1 MKKNKQKTDNFSPIA
16 PYRENDLLK
25 LLVGE
30 FTRLGTCISFVDGI
44 PIEILGGIPGEI
56 VEVKIIKV
64 FPEKIVSI
72 VNNVFKESKY
82 RVTSPCEKFLECTG
96 CQFQHIDYSYQLVL
110 KRQFIADELSKYSS
124 LNKTFIDET
133 IPSPKKFNY
142 RNHSRFTVRNK
153 NSPGEVGYINSFT
166 RKFIKIE
173 ECILMTNKINIILDE
188 IQNRMENCSQVSI
201 RSSVK
206 TDSFLVQPNLCEKD
220 FSFDSGQKY
229 YYEEVIDRKYRVA
242 SPSFFQVN
250 ILQLENIINFSRE
263 ILKFDGQGT
272 LVDAYSGVG
281 IFASQFSKDVKKVI
295 SIEESASAVLD
306 ATISSSDLQNIEY
319 VQKKTEIAL
328 LEIKEV
334 VDYLIL
340 DPPRIGCQMDVL
352 ESVIRIKPKKILM
365 ISCDP
370 ESMMRDL
377 DFLVSKEL
385 FKIQSIIPF
394 DMFPQTR
401 HIESVALIHLND

>member
-1 MKKNKQKTDNFSPIA
+1 M
-16 PYRENDLLK
+16 
-25 LLVGE
+25 
-30 FTRLGTCISFVDGI
+30 
-44 PIEILGGIPGEI
+44 
-56 VEVKIIKV
+56 
-64 FPEKIVSI
+64 
-72 VNNVFKESKY
+72 
-82 RVTSPCEKFLECTG
+82 
-96 CQFQHIDYSYQLVL
+96 
-110 KRQFIADELSKYSS
+110 
-124 LNKTFIDET
+124 
-133 IPSPKKFNY
+133 
-142 RNHSRFTVRNK
+142 
-153 NSPGEVGYINSFT
+153 
-166 RKFIKIE
+166 
-173 ECILMTNKINIILDE
+173 
-188 IQNRMENCSQVSI
+188 
-201 RSSVK
+201 
-206 TDSFLVQPNLCEKD
+206 
-220 FSFDSGQKY
+220 
-229 YYEEVIDRKYRVA
+229 
-242 SPSFFQVN
+242 
-250 ILQLENIINFSRE
+250 
-263 ILKFDGQGT
+263 
-272 LVDAYSGVG
+272 G